1 MDERTSMIQF
11 PEEKDRAQGIFIEIK
26 VTDQIPDEIEYLPFE
41 FTSIPTPKNFE
52 TPDQIEKKF
61 DGAMSADIS
70 YKEYFIKSNLEA

>member
-41 FTSIPTPKNFE
+41 FTSIPTPKNLE
-52 TPDQIEKKF
+52 TPNRIEKKF

-70 YKEYFIKSNLEA
+70 YHEYFSQMNR